1 MGSDA
6 LMLYL
11 IWQWK
16 GSRSA
21 TSRGKTAEG
30 NGSLARDLNVSGV
43 GEWGKTTRYVGGSK
57 LNDSEEVTQVRTVKR
72 S

>member
-1 MGSDA
+1 MP
-6 LMLYL
+6 YL
-11 IWQWK
+11 RRQWK

-21 TSRGKTAEG
+21 TSRGKIVEG

-57 LNDSEEVTQVRTVKR
+57 LNDSEEATQVRTAKR